1 MRVIFALFA
10 SRRYK
15 RSEEGH
21 LFGLFSCV
29 WAVAHDIELSGFLRR
44 TDKRPW
50 RHDVITALH
59 PLSIVE
65 KRKDQWRLRA
75 ATGSTRLFSVV
86 MNKSL
91 KLRKQKSLNRAR
103 VKRLLAEGRLRVEQ
117 VSLAANCPSLR
128 KSRLILPKLDF
139 LVPETD

>member
-1 MRVIFALFA
+1 
-10 SRRYK
+10 
-15 RSEEGH
+15 
-21 LFGLFSCV
+21 
-29 WAVAHDIELSGFLRR
+29 
-44 TDKRPW
+44 
-50 RHDVITALH
+50 
-59 PLSIVE
+59 
-65 KRKDQWRLRA
+65 
-75 ATGSTRLFSVV
+75 